1 MNPKDEAVKLIKKYN
16 TNNPYDLA
24 DYLGINIVKRP
35 LGKIKGCYELIKRH
49 KFIFLNSD
57 FDEEL
62 TVVCSHELGHAIMH
76 PYTNCK
82 FIKNYTLFLTSK
94 IEIEANTFAAH
105 LLLPDNIISDYT
117 DFTYEQI
124 AKATNIPVEIIKLR
138 QL

>member
-35 LGKIKGCYELIKRH
+35 LGKIKGCYELIKRN

-57 FDEEL
+57 FPDEL

-76 PYTNCK
+76 PYTNCR
-82 FIKNYTLFLTSK
+82 FIKNYTLFLTNK

-105 LLLPDNIISDYT
+105 LLIPDITIYEN
-117 DFTYEQI
+117 FTYEQI
-124 AKATNIPVEIIKLR
+124 SRATNIPTEIVKLR
-138 QL
+138 QS